1 MADKTTRKVGPA
13 GIVIVL
19 TLVGCLLVAC
29 GSSPSAAQQV
39 CSDRAN
45 LKSAMTTVIE
55 DLRAGKFSAARN
67 DVPAVKD
74 AFNSLRQSAKNLQ
87 SQQAQALQPQ
97 VDKLKSTLANLEN
110 AKSLSELRTGLESAN
125 SQIQTISNEIVSTL
139 NCS

>member
-1 MADKTTRKVGPA
+1 MADKMTRKVGRR
-13 GIVIVL
+13 GILMVL
-19 TLVGCLLVAC
+19 AVAGCLLVAC

-45 LKSAMTTVIE
+45 LKSAMTTVVE
-55 DLRAGKFSAARN
+55 KVRQGNFTAAKN

-74 AFNSLRQSAKNLQ
+74 ALNSLRQSAKNLQ

-97 VDKLKSTLANLEN
+97 VDTLKSTLANLGN
-110 AKSLSELRTGLESAN
+110 ATSLSELRTGLESAS
-125 SQIQTISNEIVSTL
+125 SQVQSISDEIVSTL

>member
-1 MADKTTRKVGPA
+1 MADKTTRKAGLR
-13 GIVIVL
+13 GIVIAL

-45 LKSAMTTVIE
+45 LKSAMATVVE
-55 DLRAGKFSAARN
+55 NLRAGKFSAAKN
-67 DVPAVKD
+67 DVPVVKD
-74 AFNSLRQSAKNLQ
+74 ALNSLKESAKNLQ

-97 VDKLKSTLANLEN
+97 VDTLKSTLANLEN
-110 AKSLSELRTGLESAN
+110 AKSLSELRTGLESAS
-125 SQIQTISNEIVSTL
+125 SQVQSISNEIVSAL

>member
-1 MADKTTRKVGPA
+1 MAHKTTHKACRSGV
-13 GIVIVL
+13 VIVL

-45 LKSAMTTVIE
+45 LKSAMTTVVE
-55 DLRAGKFSAARN
+55 NVRAGKFTAAKN

-74 AFNSLRQSAKNLQ
+74 AFNSLRQSAENLQ

-97 VDKLKSTLANLEN
+97 VDTLKSTLTNLGN
-110 AKSLSELRTGLESAN
+110 AKSLSELRTGLESA
-125 SQIQTISNEIVSTL
+125 STQVQSISNEIVSTL